1 MGSRRCGAAQ
11 SSKRRLKAG
20 PSSAI
25 MSVVVVE
32 RPCFW
37 KAWRLHC
44 RVRAHAPKAATRRE
58 LGLQGRR

>member
-1 MGSRRCGAAQ
+1 
-11 SSKRRLKAG
+11 
-20 PSSAI
+20 

-44 RVRAHAPKAATRRE
+44 LVSEHAPKAARRR
-58 LGLQGRR
+58 GLDLEGEDGQQVPTLTVGLTFPSFPTWDPKQA